1 MSAQANNEEELSAED
16 GEHSMVLLDKI
27 EGIFSK
33 GAQSQKTLEKLSLR
47 KRWITRR
54 MLVLERVCKINTQ
67 ACCQYFLNRKHSAGD
82 ALLRQIIDF
91 CVRGAGGVQES
102 GFQTLCLLVA
112 RDPTMDVGIGDRGH
126 MQINDPVFLRFFYA
140 NYIHLLT
147 DCFVAHDDHVPLDG
161 QLHVLEL
168 LTNFVSTHPSNIQFF
183 LNDGVV
189 MKSILAYLPLDTP
202 LASSSILRAGR
213 CVAAA

>member
-67 ACCQYFLNRKHSAGD
+67 ACCQYFLNRKHPAGNTASQ
-82 ALLRQIIDF
+82 AL
-91 CVRGAGGVQES
+91 
-102 GFQTLCLLVA
+102 
-112 RDPTMDVGIGDRGH
+112 VG
-126 MQINDPVFLRFFYA
+126 
-140 NYIHLLT
+140 
-147 DCFVAHDDHVPLDG
+147 
-161 QLHVLEL
+161 
-168 LTNFVSTHPSNIQFF
+168 
-183 LNDGVV
+183 
-189 MKSILAYLPLDTP
+189 DTSP
-202 LASSSILRAGR
+202 GLSL
-213 CVAAA
+213 